1 MDIDNIPADRPV
13 LIAGPTASGKS
24 ELALRIAERD
34 GGVIINADAS
44 QVYDCWRVVTA
55 RPSAQDES
63 HAPHLLYGH
72 LAYDA
77 PYSAGHWLREVTPL
91 LNGPERPIIVGG
103 TGLYFLT
110 LTEGMAEIP
119 ATPAAIRAEGDQM
132 SLEALSDALDDTTR
146 MRIDMKNRARVQR
159 AWEVL
164 RATGRALA
172 DWQGDVIVI
181 NFWATWCPPCLRE
194 IPDFVEVFEQHRA
207 QGVRFVGLSID
218 APENVAAFASKMG
231 VTYPLLIGNADTL
244 QLATAL
250 GNPAQGLPFTVI
262 LDRSGMVRHVTLG
275 TMSKAELTK
284 KIGAL
289 AS

>member
-1 MDIDNIPADRPV
+1 MKRLPRSA
-13 LIAGPTASGKS
+13 LIALVVIAAGAAGYWTNRHSGIVMPIVSSDGASTSQSAGVAPETGKRL
-24 ELALRIAERD
+24 LAL
-34 GGVIINADAS
+34 
-44 QVYDCWRVVTA
+44 
-55 RPSAQDES
+55 
-63 HAPHLLYGH
+63 
-72 LAYDA
+72 
-77 PYSAGHWLREVTPL
+77 
-91 LNGPERPIIVGG
+91 
-103 TGLYFLT
+103 T
-110 LTEGMAEIP
+110 LP
-119 ATPAAIRAEGDQM
+119 DAEG
-132 SLEALSDALDDTTR
+132 TP
-146 MRIDMKNRARVQR
+146 
-159 AWEVL
+159 
-164 RATGRALA
+164 RALA

-262 LDRSGMVRHVTLG
+262 LDRSGMVSHVTLG
-275 TMSKAELTK
+275 TMSKADLTK